1 MEHQKLIEPE
11 RINEIQFIYNQ
22 KYLQYDDITT
32 IGQYFMNDN
41 SPIIQVNDFDEILL
55 EEPFTSYD
63 ITFETSLGYT
73 SVYNSEINITMKD
86 IIFKYLSYI
95 DQPELI
101 NNRDKII
108 FLYNGEKINE
118 NITARKCFKTQT
130 KPKIIVIDNN
140 NLLINSLKF
149 NGKNLGKTNVLF
161 WTTNDQKTVF
171 AFNIS
176 TTKDE
181 MLKKYLLKINHPE
194 YINDNKIRLL
204 YNGKAI
210 NYGDKTVLGRLFSN
224 AIIEVMG
231 I

>member
-1 MEHQKLIEPE
+1 
-11 RINEIQFIYNQ
+11 
-22 KYLQYDDITT
+22 
-32 IGQYFMNDN
+32 
-41 SPIIQVNDFDEILL
+41 
-55 EEPFTSYD
+55 
-63 ITFETSLGYT
+63 
-73 SVYNSEINITMKD
+73 MKD
-86 IIFKYLSYI
+86 IIFNYLSYI

-149 NGKNLGKTNVLF
+149 NGKNLGKINVFFWPTNG
-161 WTTNDQKTVF
+161 QKTTII
-171 AFNIS
+171 FNIS
-176 TTKDE
+176 TTIDE
-181 MLKKYLLKINHPE
+181 MLKTYLLKINHPE
-194 YINDNKIRLL
+194 YINDNKIRFL

-210 NYGDKTVLGRLFSN
+210 NYGDKTVLGRSFSN
-224 AIIEVMG
+224 AVIKVMG